1 MPHQPAARVA
11 GSAGSYQIRPGLRGL
26 DRLKLWA
33 ERREAAGLRLYL
45 FLLLRCP
52 EHGASWPRRVLSPRF
67 RTAPPQETPGD
78 CSASPGKEPAFR
90 AFGMFHLE
98 AQISQGAER
107 CLELLLQPQV
117 PKLGQRGRDLHPP
130 PMRCTCPHL
139 PARPHGVLLMGILCG
154 SLITPAN
161 LFQVPGLWGQRAR
174 LARGLGQWASSSRAN

>member
-78 CSASPGKEPAFR
+78 CSASPGKKPAFR

-117 PKLGQRGRDLHPP
+117 PKLGQRGRDLPP
-130 PMRCTCPHL
+130 PPNAMHMPT
-139 PARPHGVLLMGILCG
+139 PARTPPWSSADGHSLWVTNHSSQPFPGPWSVG
-154 SLITPAN
+154 SKGKA
-161 LFQVPGLWGQRAR
+161 GQGARAVGEQ
-174 LARGLGQWASSSRAN
+174 L